1 MPGNQTPVKM
11 TYSEEALGHLDR
23 LSDFLVRN
31 AGIQTASHMIDELLR
46 SFEILEDMPYLGREH
61 PDPLLAGRGYRI
73 YVAGRYVGVY
83 LVTDEGVWM
92 AGVYHTKTDW
102 LTREK

>member
-1 MPGNQTPVKM
+1 MSGKM
-11 TYSEEALGHLDR
+11 TYSEEALGHLDK

-31 AGIQTASHMIDELLR
+31 ADAQTALHVIDQLLD
-46 SFEILEDMPYLGREH
+46 SFEILEGMPFLGREH
-61 PDPLLAGRGYRI
+61 PDTLLASRGYRI
-73 YVAGRYVGVY
+73 YIAGRYVGVY
-83 LVTDEGVWM
+83 LVTEEGVWM

>member
-1 MPGNQTPVKM
+1 MPGKL

-31 AGIQTASHMIDELLR
+31 AGAQTALHVIDELLD
-46 SFEILEDMPYLGREH
+46 SFEILKDMPYIGREH
-61 PDPLLAGRGYRI
+61 PDPLLANRGYRV
-73 YVAGRYVGVY
+73 YTAGRYAGVY
-83 LVTDEGVWM
+83 LVTEEGVWI

-102 LTREK
+102 LTREKP